1 MRKPASVTAIALGLA
16 LLHVVWLA
24 RFRWGY
30 VLDYDETSYL
40 AVALQLHDGLLD
52 GPGAYADAVRGAGAQ
67 PPVVPTSA
75 VPLFALFG
83 REVDAALAT
92 AALWSILLVV
102 ATYGLAARLVSHR
115 WALLAA
121 VVVGS
126 APVVVDYAR
135 LFHFAVPAGALLTS
149 ALYALLRSD
158 GLRARR
164 WVVAA
169 GVLLALMTLARTM
182 TVAFV
187 PGVVAGAALPV
198 LLDARERGRR
208 AVSLGLGCAAG
219 VAVAALWW
227 VPSWDSVWPYL
238 RGAGYGA
245 EAAAYGTS
253 HGILS
258 ASFWTADLEWLE
270 RNLQLPLTAALVL
283 CLLAGVPRLR
293 AALRRPEPLLL
304 ACTVVGGYLA
314 LASSPNQGSAFPL
327 PWLPALVVLAV
338 AAAAAAPRPRFRVA
352 LAGLLV
358 AVCAFNLLL
367 KNGVDESI
375 SRPRLV
381 AGDRFVIHGLGRIES
396 RVAQD
401 YRTVTVPPQ
410 KLPALHRRWAAL
422 DEQLA
427 RFVVRRVRA
436 PSVGVA
442 TGDWF
447 IAESRVH
454 LASVLRLRRSFPHG
468 LIRSPAELAGRN
480 VLITSDPPPHPMY
493 PVDARALG
501 AAARAAGFRVAGT
514 FRAPDGRR
522 VFVWLADEPTSR
534 PPSR

>member
-40 AVALQLHDGLLD
+40 TIALQLHDGLLD
-52 GPGAYADAVRGAGAQ
+52 GPGAYVDAVRGAGAQ

-75 VPLFALFG
+75 FPLFALFG
-83 REVDAALAT
+83 REVDPALVT
-92 AALWSILLVV
+92 GALWSILLVV
-102 ATYGLAARLVSHR
+102 ATYGVAARMVSHR

-121 VVVGS
+121 LVVGT
-126 APVVVDYAR
+126 APVVVDYSR
-135 LFHFAVPAGALLTS
+135 MFHFAVPASALLTS
-149 ALYALLRSD
+149 ALYAVLRSD
-158 GLRARR
+158 GLRAWR
-164 WVVAA
+164 WAVAA

-182 TVAFV
+182 TIAFV
-187 PGVVAGAALPV
+187 PGVVAGAALP
-198 LLDARERGRR
+198 LLLGARDRGRR
-208 AVSLGLGCAAG
+208 VRNLGLGCAAG
-219 VAVAALWW
+219 IAVAALWW

-258 ASFWTADLEWLE
+258 AAFWTTELEWLE
-270 RNLQLPLTAALVL
+270 RNLQLPLAAALVL
-283 CLLAGVPRLR
+283 CLIAGVPRLR

-304 ACTVVGGYLA
+304 ACTVAGGYLA

-338 AAAAAAPRPRFRVA
+338 AAAASVGRRRVRLG

-375 SRPRLV
+375 SRPRV
-381 AGDRFVIHGLGRIES
+381 IAGDRFVIHGLGRVES

-401 YRTVTVPPQ
+401 YGVTVPPQ
-410 KLPALHRRWAAL
+410 RLPALHRRWAAL
-422 DEQLA
+422 DGELA
-427 RFVVRRVRA
+427 RFVVGRVAA

-442 TGDWF
+442 TGDWYV
-447 IAESRVH
+447 AESRVH

-468 LIRSPAELAGRN
+468 LVRGPAGLAGRN
-480 VLITSDPPPHPMY
+480 VLITSDPPPRPMY
-493 PVDARALG
+493 VVDARTLG
-501 AAARAAGFRVAGT
+501 AAARAAGFRVART
-514 FRAPDGRR
+514 FRAPDGRQ
-522 VFVWLADEPTSR
+522 VFVWIAEDPTSR
-534 PPSR
+534 PAPR